1 MGHNMILAYTV
12 IFLAFAFCVYIFT
25 VTIIEIRK
33 LKHKRSEEI
42 ESTLYTLE
50 SLKYRLEEYGMSE
63 EVNALDFAIKE
74 IEKCS

>member
-1 MGHNMILAYTV
+1 MKEIIAYIV
-12 IFLAFAFCVYIFT
+12 MVLGLGFCVYI
-25 VTIIEIRK
+25 VISTIIEIKK
-33 LKHKRSEEI
+33 LKHKRSEEL

>member
-1 MGHNMILAYTV
+1 MTRQLT
-12 IFLAFAFCVYIFT
+12 LQD
-25 VTIIEIRK
+25 IIGEEQKEID
-33 LKHKRSEEI
+33 KRSEEI

-50 SLKYRLEEYGMSE
+50 SLKYRLEEYGMTE